1 MFYNIVLMENISIV
15 MTFLSSEIE
24 TMITDL
30 EPQFA
35 IEQLQIKYIYISQ
48 QMW

>member
-1 MFYNIVLMENISIV
+1 MFCSIVLMENISIM
-15 MTFLSSEIE
+15 MTFLSSQIE
-24 TMITDL
+24 TRVTDL

-35 IEQLQIKYIYISQ
+35 IEQLQIKYIYMSQ